1 MLKFRFLK
9 EKNIRDRLR
18 SGCTECVLREP
29 YAAKEI
35 RFSGQI
41 TAERIIVL
49 IHSSCGGD
57 KRHYSAGL
65 QLVYG
70 FGEEIIVD
78 KIFVIFRVVWLEIP
92 ERHVPNNHIECA
104 VFELCTLKS
113 TVLYFRFGVEF
124 LCDTGGQAVEF
135 NAVQMA
141 VLCHFRREIPEE
153 VSIFGTAYEFIYTD
167 EDGQPRLYSPDP
179 RQAFVIYDDTV
190 RQKPV
195 AGVYYYKLHDSV
207 TNQDTG
213 YSVYLCDTE
222 NVMHFTTD
230 TGFSVTGVAESR
242 PHGMG
247 GVPLIEIYNNST
259 CGSDFEP
266 VLSLIDA
273 YNVLQS
279 DRVNDKE
286 QFVEAI
292 LLIKGSVL
300 GDDND
305 EKSESYKALREN
317 GLLELDA
324 DSSAEWLTR
333 QFDENSVEVL
343 RKSLE
348 QDIHKFANVPCMSD
362 ESFGGNASGVAMRY
376 KLLGFEQIT
385 KIKERYFREGL
396 KERLRLLCNWL
407 STTGKAAISSRDISI
422 QFTRALPVNETE
434 VAQLVSELRDM
445 VPREILL
452 GLLPFVD
459 DPEGAAEKVREQQN
473 DFPNLPPD
481 MTDEQS

>member
-1 MLKFRFLK
+1 MIKPFTISADTWVTPEVACKFIKEHILHTHTRYDALERYYEGEHPICSRAKRSVIANNRLVCNHAKYISDTCVGYFAGNPVKYSGDGIDPLLDILK
-9 EKNIRDRLR
+9 NAD
-18 SGCTECVLREP
+18 S
-29 YAAKEI
+29 
-35 RFSGQI
+35 
-41 TAERIIVL
+41 
-49 IHSSCGGD
+49 
-57 KRHYSAGL
+57 
-65 QLVYG
+65 
-70 FGEEIIVD
+70 
-78 KIFVIFRVVWLEIP
+78 
-92 ERHVPNNHIECA
+92 
-104 VFELCTLKS
+104 
-113 TVLYFRFGVEF
+113 
-124 LCDTGGQAVEF
+124 DTQDIDLAQK
-135 NAVQMA
+135 A
-141 VLCHFRREIPEE
+141 
-153 VSIFGTAYEFIYTD
+153 SIFGAAYEFIYTD

-190 RQKPV
+190 QQKPV

-207 TNQDTG
+207 TNRDVG
-213 YSVYLCDTE
+213 YSVYLCTKS
-222 NVMHFTTD
+222 MITHFTTD
-230 TGFSVTGVAESR
+230 TGLNARLPDENR
-242 PHGMG
+242 PHGMN

-273 YNVLQS
+273 YNILQS

-292 LLIKGSVL
+292 LLIKGSTM
-300 GDDND
+300 GDTND

-396 KERLRLLCNWL
+396 KERLRLLCSWL
-407 STTGKAAISSRDISI
+407 KFTGKAHIDSRDISI

-434 VAQLVSELRDM
+434 VGQLVSELRDI
-445 VPREILL
+445 VPLEILL

-459 DPEGAAEKVREQQN
+459 DPESAAEKIREQQN
-473 DFPNLPPD
+473 GFPNLPPD
-481 MTDEQS
+481 MNNEQP

>member
-1 MLKFRFLK
+1 MIKPFTISADTRVTPEVACKFIK
-9 EKNIRDRLR
+9 EHTSHTHARYDALERYYEGNHPICGRKKRSVLANNKLVCNHAKYISDTCVGYFAGNPVKYSGEGIEPLLELLR
-18 SGCTECVLREP
+18 
-29 YAAKEI
+29 AAD
-35 RFSGQI
+35 S
-41 TAERIIVL
+41 
-49 IHSSCGGD
+49 
-57 KRHYSAGL
+57 
-65 QLVYG
+65 
-70 FGEEIIVD
+70 
-78 KIFVIFRVVWLEIP
+78 
-92 ERHVPNNHIECA
+92 
-104 VFELCTLKS
+104 
-113 TVLYFRFGVEF
+113 
-124 LCDTGGQAVEF
+124 DTQDIDLAQK
-135 NAVQMA
+135 A
-141 VLCHFRREIPEE
+141 
-153 VSIFGTAYEFIYTD
+153 SIFGTAYEFIYTD

-213 YSVYLCDTE
+213 YSVYLCTAS
-222 NVMHFTTD
+222 MITHFVTD
-230 TGFSVTGVAESR
+230 TGFSPKLPDENR

-273 YNVLQS
+273 YNTLQS

-407 STTGKAAISSRDISI
+407 NTTGKATISARDISI

-434 VAQLVSELRDM
+434 VAQLVSELRDL

-481 MTDEQS
+481 MTDEQP

>member
-1 MLKFRFLK
+1 MIKPFTISAETPVTPEVACKFIREHMLHT
-9 EKNIRDRLR
+9 RDRYDSLERYYEGEHPICSRKKRSVLANNKLVCNHAKYISDTCVGYFAGNPVKYSGDGLEPLLELLR
-18 SGCTECVLREP
+18 
-29 YAAKEI
+29 AAD
-35 RFSGQI
+35 S
-41 TAERIIVL
+41 
-49 IHSSCGGD
+49 
-57 KRHYSAGL
+57 
-65 QLVYG
+65 
-70 FGEEIIVD
+70 
-78 KIFVIFRVVWLEIP
+78 
-92 ERHVPNNHIECA
+92 
-104 VFELCTLKS
+104 
-113 TVLYFRFGVEF
+113 
-124 LCDTGGQAVEF
+124 DTQDIDLAQK
-135 NAVQMA
+135 A
-141 VLCHFRREIPEE
+141 
-153 VSIFGTAYEFIYTD
+153 SIFGTAYEFIYTD
-167 EDGQPRLYSPDP
+167 GDGQPRLYSPDP

-190 RQKPV
+190 RQNPV

-207 TNQDTG
+207 TNRDTG
-213 YSVYLCDTE
+213 YSVYLCGGSE
-222 NVMHFTTD
+222 ISHFTAD
-230 TGFSVTGVAESR
+230 TGFALQGEPEIR
-242 PHGMG
+242 PHGMD

-362 ESFGGNASGVAMRY
+362 ESFGGNSSGVAMRY

-396 KERLRLLCNWL
+396 KERLRLLCSWL
-407 STTGKAAISSRDISI
+407 EFTGKAHIDSRGISI
-422 QFTRALPVNETE
+422 QFTRALPVNENE
-434 VAQLVSELRDM
+434 VAQLVSELRDI
-445 VPREILL
+445 VPLDILL

-459 DPEGAAEKVREQQN
+459 DPESAAAEVRAQQSG
-473 DFPNLPPD
+473 FPNLPPEL
-481 MTDEQS
+481 TDEQP

>member
-1 MLKFRFLK
+1 MIKPFTISAETRITQEIACGFI
-9 EKNIRDRLR
+9 EEHIQHTHARYDRLERYYEGEHPICDREKR
-18 SGCTECVLREP
+18 SVLANNKLVCNHAKYISDTCVGYFAGNPVKYSGDDLEPLLELLR
-29 YAAKEI
+29 
-35 RFSGQI
+35 
-41 TAERIIVL
+41 TAD
-49 IHSSCGGD
+49 S
-57 KRHYSAGL
+57 
-65 QLVYG
+65 
-70 FGEEIIVD
+70 
-78 KIFVIFRVVWLEIP
+78 
-92 ERHVPNNHIECA
+92 
-104 VFELCTLKS
+104 
-113 TVLYFRFGVEF
+113 
-124 LCDTGGQAVEF
+124 DTQDIDLAQK
-135 NAVQMA
+135 A
-141 VLCHFRREIPEE
+141 
-153 VSIFGTAYEFIYTD
+153 SIFGTAYEFIYTD

-190 RQKPV
+190 QQKPV

-207 TNQDTG
+207 TDRDTG
-213 YSVYLCDTE
+213 YSVYLCTAS
-222 NVMHFTTD
+222 MITHFVTD
-230 TGFSVTGVAESR
+230 TGFTPKLPDENR
-242 PHGMG
+242 PHGMN

-273 YNVLQS
+273 YNILQS

-292 LLIKGSVL
+292 LLIKGATM
-300 GDDND
+300 GDTND

-396 KERLRLLCNWL
+396 KERLRLLCSWL
-407 STTGKAAISSRDISI
+407 DTTGKAHIDSRDISI

-434 VAQLVSELRDM
+434 VAQLVSELRDL
-445 VPREILL
+445 VPLKTLL

-459 DPEGAAEKVREQQN
+459 DPEAAAEEIREQQN
-473 DFPNLPPD
+473 NFPNLPPD
-481 MTDEQS
+481 MSDEQP

>member
-1 MLKFRFLK
+1 MIKPFTISAGTRITQEIACGFIN
-9 EKNIRDRLR
+9 EHIQHTHDRYDRLERYYEGGHPICDREKR
-18 SGCTECVLREP
+18 SVLANNRLVCNHAKYISDTCVGYFAGNPVKYSGDGLEPLLELLR
-29 YAAKEI
+29 AAD
-35 RFSGQI
+35 S
-41 TAERIIVL
+41 
-49 IHSSCGGD
+49 
-57 KRHYSAGL
+57 
-65 QLVYG
+65 
-70 FGEEIIVD
+70 
-78 KIFVIFRVVWLEIP
+78 
-92 ERHVPNNHIECA
+92 
-104 VFELCTLKS
+104 
-113 TVLYFRFGVEF
+113 
-124 LCDTGGQAVEF
+124 DTQDIDLAQK
-135 NAVQMA
+135 A
-141 VLCHFRREIPEE
+141 
-153 VSIFGTAYEFIYTD
+153 SIFGTAYEFIYTD

-190 RQKPV
+190 QQKPV

-207 TNQDTG
+207 TDRDTG
-213 YSVYLCDTE
+213 YSVYLCTAS
-222 NVMHFTTD
+222 MITHFVTD
-230 TGFSVTGVAESR
+230 TGFTPKLPDENR
-242 PHGMG
+242 PHGMN

-292 LLIKGSVL
+292 LLIKGATL
-300 GDDND
+300 GDSND

-396 KERLRLLCNWL
+396 KERLRLLCSWL
-407 STTGKAAISSRDISI
+407 DFTGKAHVDSTGISI
-422 QFTRALPVNETE
+422 QFTRALPVNEVE
-434 VAQLVSELRDM
+434 QAQLVSELRDV
-445 VPREILL
+445 VPLETLL
-452 GLLPFVD
+452 GQLPFID
-459 DPEGAAEKVREQQN
+459 DPEAAAEEIREQQN
-473 DFPNLPPD
+473 NFPNLPPD
-481 MTDEQS
+481 MSDEQP

>member
-1 MLKFRFLK
+1 MIKPFTISAETRITQEIACGFI
-9 EKNIRDRLR
+9 EEHIQHTHDRYDRLERYYEGGHPICDREKR
-18 SGCTECVLREP
+18 SVLANNRLVCNHAKYISDTCVGYFAGNPVKYSGDGLEPLSELLR
-29 YAAKEI
+29 AAD
-35 RFSGQI
+35 S
-41 TAERIIVL
+41 
-49 IHSSCGGD
+49 
-57 KRHYSAGL
+57 
-65 QLVYG
+65 
-70 FGEEIIVD
+70 
-78 KIFVIFRVVWLEIP
+78 
-92 ERHVPNNHIECA
+92 
-104 VFELCTLKS
+104 
-113 TVLYFRFGVEF
+113 
-124 LCDTGGQAVEF
+124 DTQDIDLAQK
-135 NAVQMA
+135 A
-141 VLCHFRREIPEE
+141 
-153 VSIFGTAYEFIYTD
+153 SIFGTAYEFIYTD

-190 RQKPV
+190 QQKPV

-207 TNQDTG
+207 TDRDTG
-213 YSVYLCDTE
+213 YSVYLCTAS
-222 NVMHFTTD
+222 MITHFVTD
-230 TGFSVTGVAESR
+230 TGFTPKLPDENR
-242 PHGMG
+242 PHGMN

-273 YNVLQS
+273 YNILQS

-396 KERLRLLCNWL
+396 KERLRLLCSWL
-407 STTGKAAISSRDISI
+407 DTTGKAHIDSRDISI

-434 VAQLVSELRDM
+434 VAQLVSELRDL
-445 VPREILL
+445 VPLKTLL

-459 DPEGAAEKVREQQN
+459 DPEAAAEEIREQQN
-473 DFPNLPPD
+473 NFPNLPPD
-481 MTDEQS
+481 MSDEQP

>member
-1 MLKFRFLK
+1 MIKPFTISAGTRITQEIACGFIN
-9 EKNIRDRLR
+9 EHIQHTHDRYDRLERYYEGGHPICDREKR
-18 SGCTECVLREP
+18 SVLANNRLVCNHAKYISDTCVGYFAGNPVKYSGDGLEPLLELLR
-29 YAAKEI
+29 
-35 RFSGQI
+35 
-41 TAERIIVL
+41 TAD
-49 IHSSCGGD
+49 S
-57 KRHYSAGL
+57 
-65 QLVYG
+65 
-70 FGEEIIVD
+70 
-78 KIFVIFRVVWLEIP
+78 
-92 ERHVPNNHIECA
+92 
-104 VFELCTLKS
+104 
-113 TVLYFRFGVEF
+113 
-124 LCDTGGQAVEF
+124 DTQDIDLAQK
-135 NAVQMA
+135 A
-141 VLCHFRREIPEE
+141 
-153 VSIFGTAYEFIYTD
+153 SIFGTAYEFIYTD

-190 RQKPV
+190 QQKPV

-207 TNQDTG
+207 TDRDTG
-213 YSVYLCDTE
+213 YSVYLCTAS
-222 NVMHFTTD
+222 MITHFVTD
-230 TGFSVTGVAESR
+230 TGFTPKLPDENR
-242 PHGMG
+242 PHGMN

-273 YNVLQS
+273 YNILQS

-396 KERLRLLCNWL
+396 KERLRLLCSWL
-407 STTGKAAISSRDISI
+407 DTTGKAHIDSRDISI

-434 VAQLVSELRDM
+434 VAQLVSELRDL
-445 VPREILL
+445 VPLKTLL

-459 DPEGAAEKVREQQN
+459 DPEAAAEEIREQQN
-473 DFPNLPPD
+473 NFPNLPPD
-481 MTDEQS
+481 MSDEQP

>member
-1 MLKFRFLK
+1 MIKPFTISAGTRITQEIACGFIN
-9 EKNIRDRLR
+9 EHIQHTHDRYDRLERYYEGGHPICDREKR
-18 SGCTECVLREP
+18 SVLANNRLVCNHAKYISDTCVGYFAGNPVKYSGDGLEPLSELLR
-29 YAAKEI
+29 
-35 RFSGQI
+35 
-41 TAERIIVL
+41 TAD
-49 IHSSCGGD
+49 S
-57 KRHYSAGL
+57 
-65 QLVYG
+65 
-70 FGEEIIVD
+70 
-78 KIFVIFRVVWLEIP
+78 
-92 ERHVPNNHIECA
+92 
-104 VFELCTLKS
+104 
-113 TVLYFRFGVEF
+113 
-124 LCDTGGQAVEF
+124 DTQDIDLAQK
-135 NAVQMA
+135 A
-141 VLCHFRREIPEE
+141 
-153 VSIFGTAYEFIYTD
+153 SIFGTAYEFIYTD

-190 RQKPV
+190 QQKPV

-207 TNQDTG
+207 TDRDTG
-213 YSVYLCDTE
+213 YSVYLCTAS
-222 NVMHFTTD
+222 MITHFVTD
-230 TGFSVTGVAESR
+230 TGFTPKLPDENR
-242 PHGMG
+242 PHGMN

-273 YNVLQS
+273 YNILQS

-396 KERLRLLCNWL
+396 KERLRLLCSWL
-407 STTGKAAISSRDISI
+407 DTTGKAHIDSRDISI

-434 VAQLVSELRDM
+434 VAQLVSELRDL
-445 VPREILL
+445 VPLKTLL

-459 DPEGAAEKVREQQN
+459 DPEAAAEEIREQQN
-473 DFPNLPPD
+473 NFPNLPPD
-481 MTDEQS
+481 MSDEQP

>member
-1 MLKFRFLK
+1 MIKPFTISAGTRITQEIACGFIN
-9 EKNIRDRLR
+9 EHIQHTHDRYDRLERYYEGGHPICDREKR
-18 SGCTECVLREP
+18 SVLANNRLVCNHAKYISDTCVGYFAGNPVKYSGDGLEPLLELLR
-29 YAAKEI
+29 AAD
-35 RFSGQI
+35 S
-41 TAERIIVL
+41 
-49 IHSSCGGD
+49 
-57 KRHYSAGL
+57 
-65 QLVYG
+65 
-70 FGEEIIVD
+70 
-78 KIFVIFRVVWLEIP
+78 
-92 ERHVPNNHIECA
+92 
-104 VFELCTLKS
+104 
-113 TVLYFRFGVEF
+113 
-124 LCDTGGQAVEF
+124 DTQDIDLAQK
-135 NAVQMA
+135 A
-141 VLCHFRREIPEE
+141 
-153 VSIFGTAYEFIYTD
+153 SIFGTAYEFIYTD

-190 RQKPV
+190 QQKPV

-207 TNQDTG
+207 TDRDTG
-213 YSVYLCDTE
+213 YSVYLCTAS
-222 NVMHFTTD
+222 MITHFLTD
-230 TGFSVTGVAESR
+230 TGFTPKLPDENR
-242 PHGMG
+242 PHGMN

-362 ESFGGNASGVAMRY
+362 ESFGGNVSGVAMRY

-396 KERLRLLCNWL
+396 KERLRLLCSWL
-407 STTGKAAISSRDISI
+407 DTTGKAHIDGRDISI

-434 VAQLVSELRDM
+434 VAQLVSELRDL
-445 VPREILL
+445 VPLKTLL

-459 DPEGAAEKVREQQN
+459 DPEAAAEEIREQQN
-473 DFPNLPPD
+473 NFPNLPPD
-481 MTDEQS
+481 MIDEQP

>member
-1 MLKFRFLK
+1 MIKPFTISAETRITQEIACGFIN
-9 EKNIRDRLR
+9 EHIQHTHDRYDRLERYYEGEHPICSREKR
-18 SGCTECVLREP
+18 SVLANNRLVCNHAKYISDTCVGYFAGNP
-29 YAAKEI
+29 VKY
-35 RFSGQI
+35 SG
-41 TAERIIVL
+41 
-49 IHSSCGGD
+49 
-57 KRHYSAGL
+57 AGL
-65 QLVYG
+65 EPL
-70 FGEEIIVD
+70 
-78 KIFVIFRVVWLEIP
+78 LELL
-92 ERHVPNNHIECA
+92 RTA
-104 VFELCTLKS
+104 DS
-113 TVLYFRFGVEF
+113 
-124 LCDTGGQAVEF
+124 DTQDIDLAQK
-135 NAVQMA
+135 A
-141 VLCHFRREIPEE
+141 
-153 VSIFGTAYEFIYTD
+153 SIFGTAYEFIYTD

-190 RQKPV
+190 QQKPV

-207 TNQDTG
+207 TDRDTG
-213 YSVYLCDTE
+213 YSVYLCTAS
-222 NVMHFTTD
+222 MITHFVTD
-230 TGFSVTGVAESR
+230 TRFTPKLPDENR
-242 PHGMG
+242 PHGMN

-396 KERLRLLCNWL
+396 KERLRLLCSWL
-407 STTGKAAISSRDISI
+407 DTTGKAHIDSRDISI

-434 VAQLVSELRDM
+434 VAQLVSELRDL
-445 VPREILL
+445 VPLKTLL

-459 DPEGAAEKVREQQN
+459 DPEAAAEEIREQQN
-473 DFPNLPPD
+473 NFPNLPPD
-481 MTDEQS
+481 MSDEQP

>member
-1 MLKFRFLK
+1 MIKPFTISAGTRITQEIACGFIN
-9 EKNIRDRLR
+9 EHIQHTHDRYDRLERYYEGGHPICDREKR
-18 SGCTECVLREP
+18 SVLANNRLVCNHAKYISDTCVGYFAGNPVKYSGDGLEPLLELLR
-29 YAAKEI
+29 AAD
-35 RFSGQI
+35 S
-41 TAERIIVL
+41 
-49 IHSSCGGD
+49 
-57 KRHYSAGL
+57 
-65 QLVYG
+65 
-70 FGEEIIVD
+70 
-78 KIFVIFRVVWLEIP
+78 
-92 ERHVPNNHIECA
+92 
-104 VFELCTLKS
+104 
-113 TVLYFRFGVEF
+113 
-124 LCDTGGQAVEF
+124 DTQDIDIAQK
-135 NAVQMA
+135 A
-141 VLCHFRREIPEE
+141 
-153 VSIFGTAYEFIYTD
+153 SIFGTAYEFIYTD

-190 RQKPV
+190 QQKPV

-207 TNQDTG
+207 TDRDTG
-213 YSVYLCDTE
+213 YSVYLCTAS
-222 NVMHFTTD
+222 MITHFLTD
-230 TGFSVTGVAESR
+230 TGFTPKLPDENR
-242 PHGMG
+242 PHGMD

-292 LLIKGSVL
+292 LLIKGATL
-300 GDDND
+300 GDSND

-396 KERLRLLCNWL
+396 KERLRLLCSWL
-407 STTGKAAISSRDISI
+407 DTTGKAHIDSRDISI

-434 VAQLVSELRDM
+434 VAQLVSELRDL
-445 VPREILL
+445 VPLKTLL

-459 DPEGAAEKVREQQN
+459 DPEAAAEEIREQQN
-473 DFPNLPPD
+473 NFPNLPPD
-481 MTDEQS
+481 MSDEQP

>member
-1 MLKFRFLK
+1 MIKPFTISAGTRITQEIACGFIN
-9 EKNIRDRLR
+9 EHIQHTHDRYDRLERYYEGGHPICDREKR
-18 SGCTECVLREP
+18 SVLANNKLVCNHAKYISDTCVGYFAGNPVKYSGDDLEPLLELLR
-29 YAAKEI
+29 
-35 RFSGQI
+35 
-41 TAERIIVL
+41 TAD
-49 IHSSCGGD
+49 S
-57 KRHYSAGL
+57 
-65 QLVYG
+65 
-70 FGEEIIVD
+70 
-78 KIFVIFRVVWLEIP
+78 
-92 ERHVPNNHIECA
+92 
-104 VFELCTLKS
+104 
-113 TVLYFRFGVEF
+113 
-124 LCDTGGQAVEF
+124 DTQDIDLAQK
-135 NAVQMA
+135 A
-141 VLCHFRREIPEE
+141 
-153 VSIFGTAYEFIYTD
+153 SIFGTAYEFIYTD

-190 RQKPV
+190 QQKPV

-207 TNQDTG
+207 TNRDVG
-213 YSVYLCDTE
+213 YSVYLCTTS
-222 NVMHFTTD
+222 MITHFVTD
-230 TGFSVTGVAESR
+230 TGFTPKLPDENR
-242 PHGMG
+242 PHGMN

-273 YNVLQS
+273 YNILQS

-362 ESFGGNASGVAMRY
+362 ESFGGNVSGVAMRY

-396 KERLRLLCNWL
+396 KERLRLLCSWL
-407 STTGKAAISSRDISI
+407 DTTGKAHIDSRNISI

-434 VAQLVSELRDM
+434 VAQLVSELRDL
-445 VPREILL
+445 VPLKTLL

-459 DPEGAAEKVREQQN
+459 DPEAAAEEIREQQN
-473 DFPNLPPD
+473 NFPNLPPD
-481 MTDEQS
+481 MSDEQP

>member
-1 MLKFRFLK
+1 MIKPFTISAGTAVTPEIACTFIK
-9 EKNIRDRLR
+9 EHIRHMKDRYDRLERYYEGNHPICAREKR
-18 SGCTECVLREP
+18 SVLANNKLVCNHAKYISDTCVGYFAGNPVKYSGEGIEPLLELLR
-29 YAAKEI
+29 AAD
-35 RFSGQI
+35 S
-41 TAERIIVL
+41 
-49 IHSSCGGD
+49 
-57 KRHYSAGL
+57 
-65 QLVYG
+65 
-70 FGEEIIVD
+70 
-78 KIFVIFRVVWLEIP
+78 
-92 ERHVPNNHIECA
+92 
-104 VFELCTLKS
+104 
-113 TVLYFRFGVEF
+113 
-124 LCDTGGQAVEF
+124 DTQDIDLAQK
-135 NAVQMA
+135 A
-141 VLCHFRREIPEE
+141 
-153 VSIFGTAYEFIYTD
+153 SIFGAAYEFIYTD
-167 EDGQPRLYSPDP
+167 QDGQPRLYSPDP

-190 RQKPV
+190 QQKPV
-195 AGVYYYKLHDSV
+195 AGVYYYLLHDSI
-207 TNQDTG
+207 TNQDKG
-213 YSVYLCDTE
+213 YSVYLCDSDE
-222 NVMHFTTD
+222 VAHFTAD
-230 TGFSVTGVAESR
+230 TSFSVGTAPESR

-247 GVPLIEIYNNST
+247 GVPLIEIYNNAT

-273 YNVLQS
+273 YNILQS

-396 KERLRLLCNWL
+396 KERLRLLCSWL
-407 STTGKAAISSRDISI
+407 DFTGKAHVDSTGISI
-422 QFTRALPVNETE
+422 QFTRALPVNEVE
-434 VAQLVSELRDM
+434 QAQLVSELRDV
-445 VPREILL
+445 VPLETLL
-452 GLLPFVD
+452 GQLPFID
-459 DPEGAAEKVREQQN
+459 DPEAAAEKVREKQN
-473 DFPNLPPD
+473 GFPNLPPD
-481 MTDEQS
+481 MSDEQP

>member
-1 MLKFRFLK
+1 MIKPFTISAETRITQEIACGFIN
-9 EKNIRDRLR
+9 EHIQHTHDRYDRLERYYEGEHPICSREKR
-18 SGCTECVLREP
+18 SVLANNKLVCNHAKYISDTCVGYFAGNPVKYSGDGLEPLLELLR
-29 YAAKEI
+29 AAD
-35 RFSGQI
+35 S
-41 TAERIIVL
+41 
-49 IHSSCGGD
+49 
-57 KRHYSAGL
+57 
-65 QLVYG
+65 
-70 FGEEIIVD
+70 
-78 KIFVIFRVVWLEIP
+78 
-92 ERHVPNNHIECA
+92 
-104 VFELCTLKS
+104 
-113 TVLYFRFGVEF
+113 
-124 LCDTGGQAVEF
+124 DTQDIDLAQK
-135 NAVQMA
+135 A
-141 VLCHFRREIPEE
+141 
-153 VSIFGTAYEFIYTD
+153 SIFGTAYEFIYTD

-190 RQKPV
+190 QQKPV

-207 TNQDTG
+207 TNRDTG
-213 YSVYLCDTE
+213 YSVYLCTAS
-222 NVMHFTTD
+222 MITHFVTD
-230 TGFSVTGVAESR
+230 TGFTPKLPDENR
-242 PHGMG
+242 PHGMN

-273 YNVLQS
+273 YNILQS

-396 KERLRLLCNWL
+396 KERLRLLCSWL
-407 STTGKAAISSRDISI
+407 DTTGKAHIDSRDISI

-434 VAQLVSELRDM
+434 VAQLVSELRDL
-445 VPREILL
+445 VPLKTLL

-459 DPEGAAEKVREQQN
+459 DPEAAAEEIREQQN
-473 DFPNLPPD
+473 NFPNLPPD
-481 MTDEQS
+481 MSDEQP

>member
-1 MLKFRFLK
+1 MIKPFTISAGTRITQEIACGFIN
-9 EKNIRDRLR
+9 EHIQHTHERYDRLERYYEGGHPICDREKR
-18 SGCTECVLREP
+18 SVLANNKLVCNHAKYISDTCVGYFAGNPVKYSGDDLEPLSELLR
-29 YAAKEI
+29 
-35 RFSGQI
+35 
-41 TAERIIVL
+41 TAD
-49 IHSSCGGD
+49 S
-57 KRHYSAGL
+57 
-65 QLVYG
+65 
-70 FGEEIIVD
+70 
-78 KIFVIFRVVWLEIP
+78 
-92 ERHVPNNHIECA
+92 
-104 VFELCTLKS
+104 
-113 TVLYFRFGVEF
+113 
-124 LCDTGGQAVEF
+124 DTQDIDLAQK
-135 NAVQMA
+135 A
-141 VLCHFRREIPEE
+141 
-153 VSIFGTAYEFIYTD
+153 SIFGTAYEFIYTD

-190 RQKPV
+190 QQKPV

-207 TNQDTG
+207 TNRDTG
-213 YSVYLCDTE
+213 YSVYLCTAS
-222 NVMHFTTD
+222 MITHFVTD
-230 TGFSVTGVAESR
+230 TGFTPKLPDENR
-242 PHGMG
+242 PHGMN

-273 YNVLQS
+273 YNILQS

-396 KERLRLLCNWL
+396 KERLRLLCSWL
-407 STTGKAAISSRDISI
+407 DTTGKAHIDSRDISI

-434 VAQLVSELRDM
+434 VAQLVSELRDL
-445 VPREILL
+445 VPLKTLL

-459 DPEGAAEKVREQQN
+459 DPEAAAEEIREQQN
-473 DFPNLPPD
+473 NFPNLPPD
-481 MTDEQS
+481 MSDEQP

>member
-1 MLKFRFLK
+1 MIKPFTISQGASVTPEIACGFIKEHIRHTRSRYDALEKYYDGDHPICSRAKRSVLANNRLVCNHAKYISDTCVGYFAGNPVKYSGNGLEPLTELLK
-9 EKNIRDRLR
+9 
-18 SGCTECVLREP
+18 
-29 YAAKEI
+29 AAD
-35 RFSGQI
+35 S
-41 TAERIIVL
+41 
-49 IHSSCGGD
+49 
-57 KRHYSAGL
+57 
-65 QLVYG
+65 
-70 FGEEIIVD
+70 
-78 KIFVIFRVVWLEIP
+78 
-92 ERHVPNNHIECA
+92 
-104 VFELCTLKS
+104 
-113 TVLYFRFGVEF
+113 
-124 LCDTGGQAVEF
+124 DTQDIDLAQK
-135 NAVQMA
+135 A
-141 VLCHFRREIPEE
+141 
-153 VSIFGTAYEFIYTD
+153 SIFGVAYEFIYTD

-190 RQKPV
+190 RQQPV
-195 AGVYYYKLHDSV
+195 AGVYYYPLHDSV
-207 TNQDTG
+207 TDRDTG
-213 YSVYLCDTE
+213 YSVYLCGTHE
-222 NVMHFTTD
+222 VVHFVTD
-230 TGFSVTGVAESR
+230 TAFAIREISGSY
-242 PHGMG
+242 PHGMD

-273 YNVLQS
+273 YNILQS

-292 LLIKGSVL
+292 LLIKGSTM
-300 GDDND
+300 GDTND

-343 RKSLE
+343 RESLE

-396 KERLRLLCNWL
+396 KERLRLLCSWL
-407 STTGKAAISSRDISI
+407 EFTGKAHIDSRDISI

-434 VAQLVSELRDM
+434 IGQLVSELRDV
-445 VPREILL
+445 VPLEILL

-459 DPEGAAEKVREQQN
+459 DPEAAAKKVRQQQN
-473 DFPNLPPD
+473 GFPNLPPD
-481 MTDEQS
+481 MNDEQP

>member
-1 MLKFRFLK
+1 MIKPFTISRETPVTPEAACKFIKDHTLHMHARYDLLERYYEGLHPICSR
-9 EKNIRDRLR
+9 EKRSVLANNKLVCNHAKYISDTCVGYFAGNPVKYSGEGIEPLLELLR
-18 SGCTECVLREP
+18 
-29 YAAKEI
+29 AAD
-35 RFSGQI
+35 S
-41 TAERIIVL
+41 
-49 IHSSCGGD
+49 
-57 KRHYSAGL
+57 
-65 QLVYG
+65 
-70 FGEEIIVD
+70 
-78 KIFVIFRVVWLEIP
+78 
-92 ERHVPNNHIECA
+92 
-104 VFELCTLKS
+104 
-113 TVLYFRFGVEF
+113 
-124 LCDTGGQAVEF
+124 DTQDIDLAQK
-135 NAVQMA
+135 A
-141 VLCHFRREIPEE
+141 
-153 VSIFGTAYEFIYTD
+153 SIFGTAYEFIYTD

-207 TNQDTG
+207 TDQDTG

-230 TGFSVTGVAESR
+230 TGFSVAGGAESR

-273 YNVLQS
+273 YNTLQS

-407 STTGKAAISSRDISI
+407 STTGKAAVSSRDISI
-422 QFTRALPVNETE
+422 QFTKALPVNETE

-481 MTDEQS
+481 MTDEQP